1 MRIQRFILPEQQE
14 ALEALDSQE
23 GVNVDHIYIVPH
35 ASGEVAIAR
44 FEFIEDLVVRERETL
59 EYIRRVAET
68 VQPDKVLAVLKN
80 ATQRELYFLE
90 RYGIDSVTAGK
101 VWEYMKMQEKRKE
114 VIS

>member
-1 MRIQRFILPEQQE
+1 MRIQRFILPDQQE

-44 FEFIEDLVVRERETL
+44 FEFIEDLIVRERETL

-90 RYGIDSVTAGK
+90 RYGIDSFTAGK
-101 VWEYMKMQEKRKE
+101 VWEYMKMKEKERE
-114 VIS
+114 VKD

>member
-44 FEFIEDLVVRERETL
+44 FEFIEDLIVRERETL

-90 RYGIDSVTAGK
+90 RYGIDSFTAGK
-101 VWEYMKMQEKRKE
+101 VWEYMKMKE
-114 VIS
+114 NEREVQ

>member
-90 RYGIDSVTAGK
+90 RYGIDSFTAGK

-114 VIS
+114 VQ